1 MEPSGMIQFLSTDYK
16 FAVSFI
22 ILVIVLIVRPTGIF
36 RGKTI

>member
-1 MEPSGMIQFLSTDYK
+1 MEPSGMMQFLSTDYK